1 MKKVTDFLSK
11 AIIYYNE
18 DIQSLVKK
26 KAEFSANGR
35 PLSIGELKA
44 NRANTK
50 DLLYFLQSSKAD
62 LLKENAVYTGFFF
75 LSTVIEHVSLSAYEK
90 LDLIMNVIEKNHY
103 VFEKRKETN
112 PVLIDIDRLKEML
125 YPNMSRTKFREF
137 LKNTDIS
144 KILKAPDDTLC
155 EEELFL
161 KEKIFEVFEQ
171 TTEAQNHII
180 NCHRL
185 VKEHYINKVDSYTE
199 KDIKFVRLALLEMD
213 ISPNLVGTITRILK
227 KELEKRKRKNVPL
240 SKQKESDYDYKT
252 MSEEVECFIDLNTM
266 DPKRSLTKEEEIQ
279 VLTILTRM
287 GIDREQRRLLL
298 RKNEMLV
305 GSKHPFTKYLENYK
319 KLRYYEAKVG
329 IQKDLNDMEEYF
341 QSLFLTDDDT
351 YICSREFLTETLK
364 KVNSILPKNFEYE
377 EYEANT
383 RLSK

>member
-144 KILKAPDDTLC
+144 KILKAPDDTLS